1 LNTSTAR
8 KVLVVDDEAL
18 IAALLEDMLVELSCD
33 TIGPALTLDQGLAL
47 ARESEMDAAILDL
60 SLNGQPVF
68 PIAEVL
74 AERKIPFVFASGY
87 AEIDRGGRFGDIEV
101 VQKPFRLA
109 DLAAALDRLTKAA

>member
-1 LNTSTAR
+1 MDTSTAR